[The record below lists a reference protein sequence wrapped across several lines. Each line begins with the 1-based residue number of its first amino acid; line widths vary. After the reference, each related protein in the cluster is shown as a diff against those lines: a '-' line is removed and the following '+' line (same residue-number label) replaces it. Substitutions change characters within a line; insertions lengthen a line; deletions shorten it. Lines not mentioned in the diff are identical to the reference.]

1 MSKDFTLK
9 KYAELL
15 QSLKKG
21 GYRFLTFEQYCFGK
35 ESLNDVR
42 FVILRHDVDLK
53 AENSLATAKIEHS
66 MEITASYY
74 FRVVEQSNKP
84 EIIKAIAEMGHEIG
98 YHYEDM
104 TVCGGNAEKPS
115 NISKSNWFIFG
126 SSIP

>member
-1 MSKDFTLK
+1 MK

-21 GYRFLTFEQYCFGK
+21 GYRFLTFEKYCSEKDF
-35 ESLNDVR
+35 LNDVR
-42 FVILRHDVDLK
+42 FIILRHDVDLK
-53 AENSLATAKIEHS
+53 AENSLATAKIEHFL
-66 MEITASYY
+66 EINASYY

-104 TVCGGNAEKPS
+104 TVCGGNAEKALEPRPD
-115 NISKSNWFIFG
+115 IRQ
-126 SSIP
+126 